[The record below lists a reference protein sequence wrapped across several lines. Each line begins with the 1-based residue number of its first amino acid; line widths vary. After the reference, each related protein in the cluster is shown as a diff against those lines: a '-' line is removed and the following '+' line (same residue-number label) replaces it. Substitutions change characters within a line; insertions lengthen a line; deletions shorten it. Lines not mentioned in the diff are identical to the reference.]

1 MPPHRRGG
9 PAATERRLS
18 LARRFSSPLTRRS
31 ARFPI
36 SIPGAVRKSSR
47 PMSSTYRR
55 LESLGLYNRLDVRE
69 GSHVSRNR
77 SRVMLKHNIHS
88 RLLACRRERG
98 LFFFL
103 GLNIP
108 AAIFF
113 TKRRG
118 TRRSPLAPR

>member
-1 MPPHRRGG
+1 MPPHRPWR

-47 PMSSTYRR
+47 PMSSTDRR
-55 LESLGLYNRLDVRE
+55 LESLGLYHRLDVRE
-69 GSHVSRNR
+69 GSHVSRNL

-88 RLLACRRERG
+88 RFLACRRGGG
-98 LFFFL
+98 LFFLL
-103 GLNIP
+103 GVITP
-108 AAIFF
+108 AAPF
-113 TKRRG
+113 R
-118 TRRSPLAPR
+118 